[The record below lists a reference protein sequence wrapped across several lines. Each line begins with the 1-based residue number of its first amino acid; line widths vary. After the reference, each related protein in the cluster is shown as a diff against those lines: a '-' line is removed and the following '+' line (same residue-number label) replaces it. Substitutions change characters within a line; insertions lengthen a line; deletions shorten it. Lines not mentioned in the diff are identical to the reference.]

1 MTLRKRRVILIIC
14 IIALFIIVPIV
25 ILYNYGY
32 RINSKLQI
40 TQTGGLYISSPIRDA
55 KIIID
60 NKEKS
65 FGIFNKDVLL
75 QSLIPKTYSVAVIK
89 EKYWPWYKDL
99 EVKGRIVTE
108 ARSFLIPIDPNGEII
123 PSEQLN
129 VDENVDIMNEFKKIT
144 NIPKKFKDE
153 EEKKLFFS
161 RFTKDEK
168 ERLWWEPEKNE
179 IKVEWLDKEEIIP
192 YYFCLE
198 TNKCMMSMVIIN
210 TISNV
215 KNVDFY
221 PGRKDVIIM
230 ASQNGVFAIEIDGR
244 GNRNIQPI
252 YKGKEPTFITYKNM
266 NLIYILDDN
275 NLIKINLEL

>member
-14 IIALFIIVPIV
+14 IIVLIIIIPAV

-32 RINSKLQI
+32 RINSKFQI
-40 TQTGGLYISSPIRDA
+40 VQTGGLYIWSPVRDA

-75 QSLIPKTYSVAVIK
+75 QSLMPKTYSVAVIK
-89 EKYWPWYKDL
+89 EGYWPWFKNL
-99 EVKGRIVTE
+99 EVKERLVTE
-108 ARSFLIPIDPNGEII
+108 ARSFLVPINPNGEII
-123 PSEQLN
+123 PLEQSN
-129 VDENVDIMNEFKKIT
+129 VDQNADIMKEFKKII
-144 NIPKKFKDE
+144 NIPKKFKNE

-168 ERLWWEPEKNE
+168 GRLWWEPEKNE
-179 IKVEWLDKEEIIP
+179 VRIEWLGKEDTIP

-198 TNKCMMSMVIIN
+198 TGKCNMDTVIIN
-210 TISNV
+210 TISAIR
-215 KNVDFY
+215 NVDFY

-230 ASQNGVFAIEIDGR
+230 ASQNGVFAVEIDGR
-244 GNRNIQPI
+244 GNRNVQPI
-252 YKGKEPTFITYKNM
+252 YKGKEPSFITYKDM
-266 NLIYILDDN
+266 NPIYILDDN